1 MKSRMR
7 SPIAVLVLAAGLT
20 CACSKPM
27 GRVTID
33 TRPQGAQVL
42 VGEQICKSSPCT
54 FSMAP
59 GDYRVEAVLD
69 NFEKAR
75 TDVIVTDSGKD
86 YKTIRLIPLEPTPDE
101 AKRLHLKEPA
111 QVAEE
116 PKRFK

>member
-1 MKSRMR
+1 MR

-27 GRVTID
+27 GRVTVD

-75 TDVIVTDSGKD
+75 TDVTVTDSGKD

>member
-1 MKSRMR
+1 MR
-7 SPIAVLVLAAGLT
+7 LPVAVLVFAAALSY
-20 CACSKPM
+20 ACSKPM

-42 VGEQICKSSPCT
+42 VGQQICKSSPCT

-75 TDVIVTDSGKD
+75 TDVTVTDSGKD

-111 QVAEE
+111 EVVED
-116 PKRFK
+116 PKHPK